1 MRQSGRG
8 GGAKWGSSAGDR
20 IVEEVARAERFLGVA
35 ERGSVAYTPRMSDAR
50 GIWLGVFEQNGWTV
64 GGRPGPLE
72 SRVEASI
79 SILGEKD
86 HFHASTRHGLRPPC
100 RLRTSMPQPAAG

>member
-1 MRQSGRG
+1 M
-8 GGAKWGSSAGDR
+8 
-20 IVEEVARAERFLGVA
+20 
-35 ERGSVAYTPRMSDAR
+35 
-50 GIWLGVFEQNGWTV
+50 

-86 HFHASTRHGLRPPC
+86 HFLSLEWLVEVTEDFLVFEWHYEAPTPFLPWRDPAIASGSTRMWIPW
-100 RLRTSMPQPAAG
+100 TSIGYVYRNRDAK